1 MISMLYRIMSILWS
15 ASHKYRKV
23 VESVEQAVEDS

>member
-1 MISMLYRIMSILWS
+1 MSILWS